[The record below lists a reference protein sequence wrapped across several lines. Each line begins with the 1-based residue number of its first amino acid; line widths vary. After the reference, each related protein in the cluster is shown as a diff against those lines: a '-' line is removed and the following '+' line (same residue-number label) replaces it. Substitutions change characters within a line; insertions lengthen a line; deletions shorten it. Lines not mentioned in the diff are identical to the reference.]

1 MCYNSREVKR
11 MTTVYD
17 IIEELR
23 KAKNLSIR
31 KLADAA
37 GIAPST
43 LESILTKRSQGIS
56 VLRLRQIASAFGLEW
71 TDLFETGREYQVTM
85 GDKAKVNSYI
95 KEEEQQGILYR
106 AFQKANLD
114 AVIQP
119 YETPEI
125 LSLDESYIKL
135 LNATIKELNT
145 EGLKEAMFNLMS
157 LAREPKYRK
166 EYKENTGV

>member
-1 MCYNSREVKR
+1 

-37 GIAPST
+37 GMAPST
-43 LESILTKRSQGIS
+43 LESILTKKAQGIS
-56 VLRLRQIASAFGLEW
+56 VLRLRQIAGAFDLEW
-71 TDLFETGREYQVTM
+71 TDLFETGREYQVAT
-85 GDKAKVNSYI
+85 GEKAKVNSYI
-95 KEEEQQGILYR
+95 KEEEKQGILHR

-125 LSLDESYIKL
+125 LSLDESYIML
-135 LNATIKELNT
+135 LNSTIKELNT
-145 EGLKEAMFNLMS
+145 DGLKEAVFSLMS
-157 LAREPKYRK
+157 LARDPQYQK
-166 EYKENTGV
+166 ENKKNTGV